1 MEDRIARVISAVL
14 TGGREGLFT
23 AVILT
28 AVPSL
33 HSALLSSRLRSLE
46 VLQGLL

>member
-1 MEDRIARVISAVL
+1 MSAVL

-28 AVPSL
+28 TVPSL
-33 HSALLSSRLRSLE
+33 HIALLTSRLWPLE
-46 VLQGLL
+46 SLQGLL